1 MRVGRLV
8 YVCVWVLLVAVLPPH
23 RLQPTWRVD
32 AGVVHFMVS
41 DKARLEVPAMAL
53 IGNLLSYATELERIV

>member
-1 MRVGRLV
+1 
-8 YVCVWVLLVAVLPPH
+8 
-23 RLQPTWRVD
+23 VD

-41 DKARLEVPAMAL
+41 DKARVEVPAMAL